1 MTEKQKVTKKVSSVF
16 IAFIMLFAVLT
27 MNHTEFVVNAAIPAY
42 VTWRQTDSRWGAIL
56 LGSEADLTV
65 ANIGC
70 AATSTCVLLA
80 HSGVCSTNESV
91 FNPKIGI
98 TALKNAGAFN
108 SEGEISWGVV
118 SKVYSDFK
126 YVGRETLSGTNS
138 DKLKQI
144 QNYYDQGYYMIVS
157 CNTNGGTSTNHW
169 VGVRSCQN
177 NNCTIIDTGG
187 KNYTNLSKYTITN
200 RVILYTAPK
209 KSNENDDTTK
219 YETMP
224 SETISLK
231 NKSTGTY
238 MTVDGGTASNGQN
251 ISVATKTSADAFK
264 FNLSGGTSNY
274 LASKLNTS
282 YVVNPYS
289 DTPVNGTNITLYT
302 KDSTGTQT
310 WKFEAVSGG
319 YIIHSGYN
327 ESCVLTVDGTN
338 VKLATKTRKDNQI
351 WSAEKVT
358 YTTNT
363 TTKTSTTTTTTVTK
377 PELSI
382 DISELTLSVGEKYTI
397 KANQNNLTYKSSNT
411 DTAVVNKSGIIT
423 AVSKGNAI
431 ITVYNADG
439 DAIQLKLTVTD
450 NVKGDAN
457 DDNEFT
463 IADAVMLQKW
473 LLGSGELTNWQNAD
487 LFEDGIID
495 IFDMIEMR
503 KLLT

>member
-1 MTEKQKVTKKVSSVF
+1 
-16 IAFIMLFAVLT
+16 

-56 LGSEADLTV
+56 LGSEADSTV

-80 HSGVCSTNESV
+80 HSGVCSTDESV

-98 TALKNAGAFN
+98 NALKNAGAFN

-126 YVGRETLSGTNS
+126 YVSRETLSGTNS

-144 QNYYDQGYYMIVS
+144 QNYYDRGYYMIVS

-187 KNYTNLSKYTITN
+187 KNYTDLSKYTITN

-209 KSNENDDTTK
+209 KSNENDDTTT

-224 SETISLK
+224 SGTISLK

-251 ISVATKTSADAFK
+251 ISVASKTSADAFK

-289 DTPVNGTNITLYT
+289 DNPGDGTNITLYT
-302 KDSTGTQT
+302 KDSSGTQT
-310 WKFEAVSGG
+310 WQFEVVSGG

-327 ESCVLTVDGTN
+327 TSCVLTVDGTN
-338 VKLATKTRKDNQI
+338 VKLATKTGKDSQVWLI
-351 WSAEKVT
+351 EGFET
-358 YTTNT
+358 Y
-363 TTKTSTTTTTTVTK
+363 
-377 PELSI
+377 
-382 DISELTLSVGEKYTI
+382 
-397 KANQNNLTYKSSNT
+397 
-411 DTAVVNKSGIIT
+411 
-423 AVSKGNAI
+423 
-431 ITVYNADG
+431 
-439 DAIQLKLTVTD
+439 
-450 NVKGDAN
+450 
-457 DDNEFT
+457 
-463 IADAVMLQKW
+463 
-473 LLGSGELTNWQNAD
+473 
-487 LFEDGIID
+487 
-495 IFDMIEMR
+495 
-503 KLLT
+503 